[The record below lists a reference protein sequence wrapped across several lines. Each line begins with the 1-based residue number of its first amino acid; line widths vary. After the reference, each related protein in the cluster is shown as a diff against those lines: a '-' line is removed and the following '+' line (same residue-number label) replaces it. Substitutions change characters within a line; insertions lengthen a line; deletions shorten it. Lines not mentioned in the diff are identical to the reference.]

1 LTPDFVV
8 PAFDRII
15 VGHVKIVE
23 TDGKRQLTWALREAV
38 FDIVDP
44 DDARVIV
51 YIGMHYAGALAITN
65 LTYNPRRECG

>member
-1 LTPDFVV
+1 MGHELGTGGISSRCLRGCCGELDLTPDFVV

-38 FDIVDP
+38 FDIV
-44 DDARVIV
+44 ILT
-51 YIGMHYAGALAITN
+51 MHA
-65 LTYNPRRECG
+65 